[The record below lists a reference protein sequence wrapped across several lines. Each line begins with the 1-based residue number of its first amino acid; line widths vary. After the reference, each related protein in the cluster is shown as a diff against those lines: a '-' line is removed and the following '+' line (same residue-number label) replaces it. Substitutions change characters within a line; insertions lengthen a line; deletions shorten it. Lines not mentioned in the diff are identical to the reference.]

1 MFFCADAPKGP
12 PACGG
17 RARGLSGGIASES
30 PMAAIL
36 PIFLF
41 VLAVVAI
48 NVVEFKR
55 PD

>member
-1 MFFCADAPKGP
+1 
-12 PACGG
+12 
-17 RARGLSGGIASES
+17 
-30 PMAAIL
+30 MAAII

-41 VLAVVAI
+41 VLAVVAL

>member
-1 MFFCADAPKGP
+1 
-12 PACGG
+12 
-17 RARGLSGGIASES
+17 
-30 PMAAIL
+30 MAAII